1 MTSDQNFLNTYF
13 RHNWKP
19 SIDAYQWSSYKTIAS
34 KIRDTEWLLDVGC
47 GHNPFKDLVKNVV
60 GIDPARDE
68 ADHTVSIEDYSPNR
82 LFDVATCLGSINFGT
97 EQRILAQIEK
107 VVSCLKEDAI
117 IYWRSNPG
125 RKDHYHVDCNSI
137 DFFPWSFELHKRYA
151 KKFGLVCVNE
161 QIESNGKVE
170 RLYCEWRRAF
180 LC

>member
-107 VVSCLKEDAI
+107 VVSCLKVDAI

-151 KKFGLVCVNE
+151 KKFGFVCVNE